1 MDKRIKRVLED
12 GVLLPS
18 GRIELWDTHIN
29 LLSPCLLNKR
39 AQLQTD
45 IFSASSAQTSQ
56 SENIS
61 APLGFMYRHDFLK
74 IVLEFEICLH
84 PTKQV

>member
-1 MDKRIKRVLED
+1 VDKKIRRVLED

-29 LLSPCLLNKR
+29 LPSPCPLNKR
-39 AQLQTD
+39 TQLQAD

-61 APLGFMYRHDFLK
+61 APLGFIYRHDFLK
-74 IVLEFEICLH
+74 IMLEFGTCLH
-84 PTKQV
+84 PKKQV